1 MKTVFNYRLQNR
13 TETCSRNTPRS
24 SLAGRGDTPWVPIVG
39 EYQRLSRQSCLLKPK
54 QTNRSGRPCVCASAR
69 VIPVHYPGVK
79 PLCATPQSLSRCYSR
94 HNPVRVCPSTLSVC
108 NVSCTTPTYPVC
120 PTSLPMSWCVPCH
133 IPTLLCPV
141 PQGYPSSDQHH
152 SRRRG
157 AVYVTPCPG
166 RGYTRHMGSVN
177 TARRL
182 RGLGAILRA
191 LEASPVQR
199 PYARPVRPLQ
209 RKWQAGGGEHF
220 VRFISFCV

>member
-1 MKTVFNYRLQNR
+1 M
-13 TETCSRNTPRS
+13 S
-24 SLAGRGDTPWVPIVG
+24 SNCVQHHTNA
-39 EYQRLSRQSCLLKPK
+39 LK
-54 QTNRSGRPCVCASAR
+54 V
-69 VIPVHYPGVK
+69 
-79 PLCATPQSLSRCYSR
+79 LCATKYPQSALC
-94 HNPVRVCPSTLSVC
+94 HNPVQVWPIPLPGARCGVPHPYPPSVRHLTV
-108 NVSCTTPTYPVC
+108 
-120 PTSLPMSWCVPCH
+120 
-133 IPTLLCPV
+133 PTLLCPV
-141 PQGYPSSDQHH
+141 TQGYPSSDQHH

-157 AVYVTPCPG
+157 AVYTTPCPG

-209 RKWQAGGGEHF
+209 RKWQARRGEHF